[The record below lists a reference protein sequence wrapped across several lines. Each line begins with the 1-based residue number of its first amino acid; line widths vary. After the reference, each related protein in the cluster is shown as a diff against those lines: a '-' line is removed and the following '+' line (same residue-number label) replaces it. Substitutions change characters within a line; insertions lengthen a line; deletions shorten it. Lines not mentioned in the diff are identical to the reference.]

1 MQTERKSPAVERSSS
16 VAGAD
21 SLLPIVSSQRERF
34 RQRNVELEAVSRH
47 FRPLEKVSVCV
58 CMYGGGGG

>member
-1 MQTERKSPAVERSSS
+1 MQTARKSPGVERSSS

-34 RQRNVELEAVSRH
+34 RQRNVELEAVSGH
-47 FRPLEKVSVCV
+47 FRSLVKKKV
-58 CMYGGGGG
+58 GAEEGDE